1 MRNDNTKRSSLL
13 DGPDG
18 EVYTDNNETSSEEA
32 LDGGLSDLFA
42 PAEPS
47 EVAERPRNISKRAR
61 DIEEAA
67 PPRKARI
74 RREYKRIEE
83 EPEEEIE
90 EEAEE
95 PSEDDIKPNPM
106 SYQSGGYTIPRPQEE
121 RRLRR
126 MTGRK
131 GETVD
136 PADEDERKTKPQK
149 MKRSPATL
157 DSEADSKSCPFCGGA
172 LNGSTKF
179 CPECGESLLPKK
191 KFRSIDGKNE
201 YTYNALA
208 KPEGKYSVFKQ
219 LMIAIYSPKGGVGK
233 SSIAKEL
240 MIAFGSAKINDRQL
254 KVLLVD
260 TDWENGDIATFCNIP
275 NRPNAVDWV
284 RKMVDDFEEYGEY
297 SLYEPQEIVNNYVIH
312 YSPNIDIIP
321 GADSSMDTSFVKEEH
336 VKCMLENLRHCDY
349 DVILVDC
356 ANSVMPRTIESL
368 MLADGVVLVETM
380 DTATVIEATS
390 FLEKMR
396 EMQFDTKKIRM
407 VLNDVPIND
416 REHDIAPGDIERT
429 LQIPFVAKIPST
441 PNLRM
446 ANNRAESLFDGKE
459 TDYTKEIKKLANSFY
474 PIFEDKKEGFF
485 QKLFGRKK

>member
-1 MRNDNTKRSSLL
+1 MRNDNTRRSSLL

-18 EVYTDNNETSSEEA
+18 GAGMDNIGTSSEEA
-32 LDGGLSDLFA
+32 LDGGLSELFA

-47 EVAERPRNISKRAR
+47 ELSEKPRNVSKRAI
-61 DIEEAA
+61 DIDEAD
-67 PPRKARI
+67 PPKKAKL

-90 EEAEE
+90 EEKEE
-95 PSEDDIKPNPM
+95 PSEDGIRPNPM
-106 SYQSGGYTIPRPQEE
+106 TYQSRGYTIPRPQEE
-121 RRLRR
+121 HQIKK
-126 MTGRK
+126 MSG
-131 GETVD
+131 G
-136 PADEDERKTKPQK
+136 APQK
-149 MKRSPATL
+149 KRRRSATL
-157 DSEADSKSCPFCGGA
+157 DAEDAGNVCPFCGGA
-172 LNGSTKF
+172 LNGSKKF
-179 CPECGESLLPKK
+179 CPECGENLLTKK
-191 KFRSIDGKNE
+191 NFRSIEGRGG
-201 YTYNALA
+201 YNYSTLA
-208 KPEGKYSVFKQ
+208 KPESKYSVFKQ

-240 MIAFGSAKINDRQL
+240 MIAFGTATVNDRQL

-297 SLYEPQEIVNNYVIH
+297 SFYEPQEIVNNYVIH
-312 YSPNIDIIP
+312 YADNIDIIP
-321 GADSSMDTSFVKEEH
+321 GADSSMDTGFVKEEH
-336 VKCMLENLRHCDY
+336 VKYMLENLRHCDY
-349 DVILVDC
+349 DVILIDC

-380 DTATVIEATS
+380 DTATVMEATS

-407 VLNDVPIND
+407 VLNDVPTND
-416 REHDIAPGDIERT
+416 REHDIVPGDIERM
-429 LQIPFVAKIPST
+429 LQIPFAAVIPST

-446 ANNRAESLFDGKE
+446 ANNKAESLFDGKE
-459 TDYTKEIKKLANSFY
+459 SDYTKAIKKLANSFY
-474 PIFEDKKEGFF
+474 PVFEDKKEGFF